1 MYHVFF
7 KDKDGKYPYEQ
18 YSLKISSFTGDV
30 GVKFY
35 KDENKK
41 EQLHGL
47 HPVMYM
53 GDMKHIITKKQAE
66 ENMTHGL
73 YIQISSPDR
82 VSTFIIQFLGR
93 TKNQPIQLNQ
103 HIYDFTRIV
112 KEQKAFFKV
121 KKFGTMKKEDT
132 ADLSFTFTMIP
143 VTGRVAVTFRACKKS
158 QILCLGDNFIQIS

>member
-1 MYHVFF
+1 
-7 KDKDGKYPYEQ
+7 
-18 YSLKISSFTGDV
+18 
-30 GVKFY
+30 
-35 KDENKK
+35 
-41 EQLHGL
+41 
-47 HPVMYM
+47 
-53 GDMKHIITKKQAE
+53 
-66 ENMTHGL
+66 MTQGL
-73 YIQISSPDR
+73 YIQVSSPDR

-158 QILCLGDNFIQIS
+158 QILCLGDNFTQISEPLESFSGSIGQKETYNVVLPHSLFTSVNPVEQSLIIIVLLSNTNTEGDSYCAFEYSIGNLP